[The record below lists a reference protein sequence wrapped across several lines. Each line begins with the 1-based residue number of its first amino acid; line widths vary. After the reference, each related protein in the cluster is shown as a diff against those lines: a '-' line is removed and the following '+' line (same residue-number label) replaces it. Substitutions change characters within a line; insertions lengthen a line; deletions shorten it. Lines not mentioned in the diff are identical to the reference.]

1 MSDTTG
7 QVSPFDAIK
16 HEDIDGSPYWSARA
30 LAETL
35 GYATNYRNFQPVIRK
50 AEIACEASG
59 YAVADHF
66 AHVRKLITAGK
77 GASRRVEDVHLSRY
91 ACYLVVQNADP
102 EKPIV
107 ALGQTYFAVQT
118 RRQEL
123 SDEQL
128 LANMSDDQR
137 RLFTRQQLVDRNR
150 LLAPTATTAGVVTAR
165 DFAVFQDHGY
175 MGLYNGERARDIAMR
190 KGLKPGQPI
199 LDHMGAEELAA
210 NLFRATQAEAKIRR
224 EGIVGKG
231 AANATHHAVGREVRE
246 TIARLGG
253 TMPEDLPTPVES
265 IQQLERNERERLAQE
280 ALRRRQ
286 PSLFDDG
293 AQGQL
298 PEPDGAE

>member
-1 MSDTTG
+1 MT
-7 QVSPFDAIK
+7 
-16 HEDIDGSPYWSARA
+16 A
-30 LAETL
+30 LTYTEW
-35 GYATNYRNFQPVIRK
+35 RNFTQVVTQAR
-50 AEIACEASG
+50 IACDASG
-59 YAVADHF
+59 HEISDHF
-66 AHVRKLITAGK
+66 VDINKMVTIGSGARRRIADVR
-77 GASRRVEDVHLSRY
+77 LSRY
-91 ACYLVVQNADP
+91 ACYLIIQNADP

-128 LANMSDDQR
+128 LANMSEDQR
-137 RLFTRQQLVDRNR
+137 RLFTRQQLVERNK
-150 LLAPTATTAGVVTAR
+150 LLAATATTAGVITSR

-190 KGLKPGQPI
+190 KGLKPGGPI

-224 EGIVGKG
+224 ESVTGKD

-253 TMPEDLPTPVES
+253 TMPEDLPAPSES
-265 IQQLERNERERLAQE
+265 IQQLDRKERERLAQE
-280 ALRRRQ
+280 GQRRRQ
-286 PSLFDDG
+286 PPLFSNAAHDEL
-293 AQGQL
+293 AQ
-298 PEPDGAE
+298 PDEPKIASEGTD

>member
-16 HEDIDGSPYWSARA
+16 HEDIDGSPYWSARELASA
-30 LAETL
+30 LDYTKW
-35 GYATNYRNFQPVIRK
+35 NNFVQVMTQAR
-50 AEIACEASG
+50 IACEASG
-59 YAVADHF
+59 YPVSDHF
-66 AHVRKLITAGK
+66 ADVSKMVAIGSGARRRIADVR
-77 GASRRVEDVHLSRY
+77 LSRY
-91 ACYLVVQNADP
+91 ACYLIIQNADP

-150 LLAPTATTAGVVTAR
+150 LLAATATTAGVVTAR

>member
-1 MSDTTG
+1 VSDEAG
-7 QVSPFDAIK
+7 QTSPFDAIK
-16 HEDIDGSPYWSARA
+16 HEDVDGSPYWSARA

-66 AHVRKLITAGK
+66 AHVRTMVTIGS

-128 LANMSDDQR
+128 LDNMSEDQR

-150 LLAPTATTAGVVTAR
+150 LLATTATTAGVITAR
-165 DFAVFQDHGY
+165 DFAIFQDHGY
-175 MGLYNGERARDIAMR
+175 MGLYNGERARDIAAR
-190 KGLKPGQPI
+190 KGLRPGAPI

-224 EGIVGKG
+224 EGVVGKG
-231 AANATHHAVGREVRE
+231 AANATHHAVGREVRD

-253 TMPEDLPTPVES
+253 TMPENLPTPAES
-265 IQQLERNERERLAQE
+265 IQQLERKERERLGQE
-280 ALRRRQ
+280 APRRRQ
-286 PSLFDDG
+286 PSLFG
-293 AQGQL
+293 ESAQGKL
-298 PEPDGAE
+298 PEPDGVE